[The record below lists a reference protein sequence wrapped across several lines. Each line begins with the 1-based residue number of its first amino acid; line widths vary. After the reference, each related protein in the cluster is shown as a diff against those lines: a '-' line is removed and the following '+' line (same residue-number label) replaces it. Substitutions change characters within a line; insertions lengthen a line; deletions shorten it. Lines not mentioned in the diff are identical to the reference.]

1 MTAGLAEAVDGLYRE
16 VVMEPERWNESA
28 FADWL
33 ETIGLNALAIDRD
46 EAKLLRRAIRNAIKL
61 QTFWLAAD
69 ADRKGAERLWRAR
82 VDIAVGVPAWRPP
95 LELAMKELYAN
106 PTPEGFDDVSMRFRV
121 VNGTGWLEG
130 TSFEAWHAE
139 QIGKSDAR

>member
-33 ETIGLNALAIDRD
+33 ETIGLNAFSIDRD

-121 VNGTGWLEG
+121 VNGTGWLE
-130 TSFEAWHAE
+130 
-139 QIGKSDAR
+139 IGRAHV